1 MFLGAFVP
9 LVLVVCLGLL
19 VAAFLVV
26 REIRMLKGAFR
37 GTASKAPPM
46 SLGRESSAQ
55 ESKTRYKPYEQGI
68 REKQLQANKNEDNS
82 ADRNQWRW

>member
-1 MFLGAFVP
+1 MLLGAFVP
-9 LVLVVCLGLL
+9 LVLVVDLGLL

-26 REIRMLKGAFR
+26 REIRMLKRAFR
-37 GTASKAPPM
+37 GTTSREPPM

-55 ESKTRYKPYEQGI
+55 ESNTRYKPYEQVI
-68 REKQLQANKNEDNS
+68 REKQPQANKNEDNS